1 MGFKIIL
8 RRFVTSTSKSNNK
21 KNLKASKDI
30 KKHENFRIHVISM
43 KTIKSKRG
51 FLYKHRQRVEEANK
65 LLET

>member
-30 KKHENFRIHVISM
+30 KKHENFRM
-43 KTIKSKRG
+43 YTRN
-51 FLYKHRQRVEEANK
+51 LYENHKKQEG
-65 LLET
+65 LLIQT

>member
-8 RRFVTSTSKSNNK
+8 RRFVTSKSNNK

-51 FLYKHRQRVEEANK
+51 
-65 LLET
+65 LLIQT